1 MGILNDSFEVGGTKI
16 PVIAVVIGGAVII
29 LILVVGKGSGGTTT
43 PDKTGLL
50 AEELNQRLQEQTAST
65 EAALANI
72 TSQLETQLQMEGA
85 TTRAAVTGQQ
95 GQLLNFGDLLQRIQE
110 QIAALLAGRTES
122 SPPAPPT
129 SPLPSGSEIQS
140 WASGIGLPVEWG
152 QAFVT
157 AFGHLPQNLAEL
169 NTWMGQVATHPG
181 GQTCI
186 AGRCI

>member
-1 MGILNDSFEVGGTKI
+1 MGILDDSFEVGGTKI
-16 PVIAVVIGGAVII
+16 PVIAVVIGGAVVIM
-29 LILVVGKGSGGTTT
+29 ILVVGKGGAAAT

-110 QIAALLAGRTES
+110 QIAVLLAGRGVPETTS
-122 SPPAPPT
+122 PAPT
-129 SPLPSGSEIQS
+129 GPSGSEIQQ

-157 AFGHLPQNLAEL
+157 AFGHLPANLAEL

-186 AGRCI
+186 AGVCI